1 MRKSYLEEED
11 ESIRKKSSFVL
22 STLVTSNSVFTFDL
36 VLFSYLFWI
45 FSLISIKVMDF
56 WPYFFSVNLKNPVQ
70 QL

>member
-36 VLFSYLFWI
+36 VLFSYLFY
-45 FSLISIKVMDF
+45 LIS
-56 WPYFFSVNLKNPVQ
+56 
-70 QL
+70 